1 MKLHFPGP
9 VYTIAG
15 SICRLEALILRTHV
29 DSYSPLKPIS
39 NHGIHMCE
47 WKMVVYGYWPKVLEH
62 FLLNLE
68 WELLHDWLFILV
80 QYSDIY
86 LWLMSKHLS
95 V

>member
-1 MKLHFPGP
+1 
-9 VYTIAG
+9 
-15 SICRLEALILRTHV
+15 
-29 DSYSPLKPIS
+29 
-39 NHGIHMCE
+39 MCE